1 MITIRPIERAEDG
14 RISEADYA
22 IVSSWW
28 KIRAKESP
36 PRAILPTLGV
46 IAEYGRIGECGLR
59 NADCDEETNP
69 QSAIANPLSTPV
81 AAAFAY
87 LDATGSGVAWLGWM
101 ITDPHAPKN
110 RAGRGLLRALDFLDK
125 ECLALDYWLSWATI
139 SDPDFIRFM
148 QRRGYTPTDRGLC
161 HLFKPLR
168 G

>member
-22 IVSSWW
+22 IVSKWW
-28 KIRAKESP
+28 RIRAKESP
-36 PRAILPTLGV
+36 PRTILPTLGV
-46 IAEYGRIGECGLR
+46 IAEHGDG
-59 NADCDEETNP
+59 DVVK
-69 QSAIANPLSTPV
+69 PV

-101 ITDPHAPKN
+101 ITDPNAPKN

-168 G
+168 